1 MGYSWLTFR
10 RSGNPGDTLDI
21 IADGGYDGV
30 GSRQATLT
38 FVNDDG
44 VTQTITVRQYPF
56 SPYIRLSQNSIVYE
70 YTGGS
75 TEIEYEAFPSNVSL
89 ASKPSWLDV
98 EFDTYTYNPLEGR
111 LSNIEPGFGN
121 NERIVSSYS
130 NRYEITRI
138 SRDSINEGSGDIIG
152 PSTTN
157 VIKIRTNSMNL
168 TSYRRMGTV
177 VITNGEVSKN
187 ISVMQ
192 KAGMTIVIGDDPLE
206 PIDVGGDEP
215 LEILSMKELDDIYM
229 TNGTLTNENGNNA
242 GVISTRIAPDATS
255 TGGIIRVVSL
265 DGESRVVHY
274 NSGPKKTRKSI
285 YIASD
290 EGCEVSVLI
299 NNELYGTYF
308 DGNAF
313 YMDVEVRTNIIAVV
327 GALEGYTFDGWSDG
341 NQEIMRRFTVSGDMH
356 FSSTST
362 RE

>member
-1 MGYSWLTFR
+1 MGC
-10 RSGNPGDTLDI
+10 
-21 IADGGYDGV
+21 
-30 GSRQATLT
+30 RQATLT

-75 TEIEYEAFPSNVSL
+75 TEITYEAFPSHVSL
-89 ASKPSWLDV
+89 VSKPSWLDV

-111 LSNIEPGFGN
+111 LTTIEPGFGN
-121 NERIVSSYS
+121 NERIVSSFS
-130 NRYEITRI
+130 NRYELTRN
-138 SRDSINEGSGDIIG
+138 SRNNINVGSGGDIIG
-152 PSTTN
+152 SSTTN

-168 TSYRRMGTV
+168 TSYRRRGYV
-177 VITNGEVSKN
+177 VITNGEVSKS

-192 KAGMTIVIGDDPLE
+192 KAGMTIVIGDDPIA
-206 PIDVGGDEP
+206 PIELNGDES
-215 LEILSMKELDDIYM
+215 LEIMSMKELDRIYM

-242 GVISTRIAPDATS
+242 GMIHTRIAPNATS

-265 DGESRVVHY
+265 DGDSRVVHY
-274 NSGPKKTRKSI
+274 NSGPKVQRKSI

-299 NNELYGTYF
+299 NNSLYGTFFYG
-308 DGNAF
+308 DAF
-313 YMDVEVRTNIIAVV
+313 YMDVEVGTNIMAVA

-341 NQEIMRRFTVSGDMH
+341 NQEIMRRFTVETDMH

-362 RE
+362 RV